1 LGASV
6 TQVARRRK
14 LITRIVTGALGAT
27 LVAVAAGY
35 WWSRRRDD
43 KPVRAPQTLPSNV
56 NQQLSGYTFTR
67 SDEGRQIFS
76 VHAARTVAFKQG
88 GTTVLEDVFVEVFG
102 RTGARRDVLRTR
114 RCDYNTQSGDL
125 FSSGTVEI
133 ELNAG
138 PEGKAAGGRG
148 ERRQVLLETSRVYS
162 QQRGSLVASDEPVR
176 FRLGPISGSA
186 QGMAYATKEGWLEL
200 KKDVTAELTPPESA
214 EPQLPVRLTAS
225 RARYDKEKGEVT
237 LWGPVEFSQG
247 NRRVQ
252 AGRGIIILNA
262 QNRIVRAVLEE
273 AVRAVDSSAN
283 GQFEGSAERL
293 RGDFDPGNEQLRT
306 VVAEGGVR
314 AESRREGSTSRLEAQ
329 QVEVAFAGAHPQAQ
343 KGSAS
348 GNVRLAIVSSPPTGS
363 GASGGAAAEG
373 PRWEKKELTS
383 SAFQFTFQ
391 SAGQSLDQAETV
403 GTGKLVI
410 VPPDPRVGER
420 VITAGQFLM
429 GFDARNRLETLR
441 GVSGTRIVFQ
451 AASNAPPGSLAQ
463 ESSSERLEASFDP
476 ATQTVRAVRQIG
488 DFQFR
493 EGDRQASAEQ
503 ASYQAVTETLTLTGH
518 PRLWDLETRTRA
530 ERFVLDL
537 RTDTAEG
544 VGKVQS
550 THVGTPARNAG
561 GRRSDPTNVLAD
573 RVVAE
578 RRNQLVH
585 YEGHVRAWHGSDV
598 VESSALDVSRAER
611 RVSSGL
617 HVRSS
622 HLQPASLVPAKA
634 GGAEAKQEAQPVV
647 IRADRLDYFD
657 AGRRANYRGSVQLQ
671 TENTTLQ
678 ADSVDVFFSDTAS
691 VEQTELERAVAEGH
705 VIVVQ
710 PGRRATGNRAEY
722 FAREGRILLSG
733 GPPTLYDAEK
743 GFTSGQRL
751 TFNIHDDSLRVDG
764 GDESPTLSRHHIAQ

>member
-1 LGASV
+1 LGNSV

-14 LITRIVTGALGAT
+14 LITRIVTGALGAA
-27 LVAVAAGY
+27 LLAVAAGY
-35 WWSRRRDD
+35 WWSRRLDD
-43 KPVRAPQTLPSNV
+43 KPGRAPQTLPINV

-102 RTGARRDVLRTR
+102 PTGKRRDVLRTR

-125 FSSGTVEI
+125 FSSGKVEI

-138 PEGKAAGGRG
+138 PEGKAVGGRR
-148 ERRQVLLETSRVYS
+148 ERRQVQLETSRVYFR
-162 QQRGSLVASDEPVR
+162 QHGSLVVSDESVR
-176 FRLGPISGSA
+176 YRIGPISGSA
-186 QGMAYATKEGWLEL
+186 QGMAYATKDGWLEL
-200 KKDVTAELTPPESA
+200 KKDVTAELMPPESA

-262 QNRIVRAVLEE
+262 QNRIVQAVLEE
-273 AVRAVDSSAN
+273 GARAIDSSEN
-283 GQFEGSAERL
+283 EQLEGSAQRI
-293 RGDFDPGNEQLRT
+293 RGDFDPENEQLRT
-306 VVAEGGVR
+306 VLAEGDVQ
-314 AESRREGSTSRLEAQ
+314 AETRREGSTSRLEAQ
-329 QVEVAFAGAHPQAQ
+329 QVGVAFAGVHPQAQ

-348 GNVRLAIVSSPPTGS
+348 GNVRLTIVSSRPAGG
-363 GASGGAAAEG
+363 GASAGAAAEG
-373 PRWEKKELTS
+373 PRVEKKELTS
-383 SAFQFTFQ
+383 SAFRFTFQ

-403 GTGKLVI
+403 GAGKLVI
-410 VPPDPRVGER
+410 VPPDPGVGER

-429 GFDARNRLETLR
+429 DFDARNRLETLR
-441 GVSGTRIVFQ
+441 GVSGTRIVFRP
-451 AASNAPPGSLAQ
+451 ASNAPPGSLAQ

-476 ATQTVRAVRQIG
+476 TTQTVRAVRQTG
-488 DFQFR
+488 DYQFR

-503 ASYQAVTETLTLTGH
+503 ASYQAKTETLTLTGR
-518 PRLWDLETRTRA
+518 PQLWDLETRTRA

-544 VGKVQS
+544 VSKVQS
-550 THVGTPARNAG
+550 THLGTPGRGDSTRRN
-561 GRRSDPTNVLAD
+561 DPTNVLAD

-578 RRNQLVH
+578 RRSQFVH
-585 YEGHVRAWHGSDV
+585 YEGNVRAWHGTDV
-598 VESSALDVSRAER
+598 VESSALDVYRTER

-617 HVRSS
+617 QVRSL
-622 HLQPASLVPAKA
+622 HLQPASLLPAKGA
-634 GGAEAKQEAQPVV
+634 GSDAKQEAQPVV
-647 IRADRLDYFD
+647 IRADRLEYFD

-678 ADSVDVFFSDTAS
+678 ADSVDVFFSGAAS
-691 VEQTELERAVAEGH
+691 VEHTELERAVAEGH

-710 PGRRATGNRAEY
+710 PMRRATGNRAEY
-722 FAREGRILLSG
+722 FAREGKILLSG

-751 TFNIHDDSLRVDG
+751 TFFIHDDRLRVDG
-764 GDESPTLSRHHIAQ
+764 GDESPTLSRHRIAQ